1 VASLVAVADPQ
12 LVLLCGE
19 TSRAGGEE
27 FAARVAERL
36 HELVLPR
43 TPVAV
48 ASVRGNAVRAGALQ
62 SALATAR
69 ADVFGLV
76 ANGLAASELSLR
88 AVPARTE

>member
-1 VASLVAVADPQ
+1 VANLVAVADPQ
-12 LVLLCGE
+12 LVLLCGD
-19 TSRAGGEE
+19 TSRAGGED
-27 FAARVAERL
+27 FAARVAGRL

-43 TPVAV
+43 TPVTV
-48 ASVRGNAVRAGALQ
+48 ASVQGNAVRAGALQ

-76 ANGLAASELSLR
+76 ADGLATSELPLT